1 MYYNVYLSNVC
12 ENLRYL
18 IRKKVSLSICDQCLC
33 TLCTLY
39 PIGWPKIVQPVF
51 KGLKN
56 MCTVTGPRRMTSLRL
71 IKGVLKVLKVFEIQF
86 YIVLA
91 FRIEPAH

>member
-1 MYYNVYLSNVC
+1 
-12 ENLRYL
+12 
-18 IRKKVSLSICDQCLC
+18 
-33 TLCTLY
+33 
-39 PIGWPKIVQPVF
+39 
-51 KGLKN
+51 

-91 FRIEPAH
+91 FRIESVHNENNEMTCASDDSDKP